1 MIISHGKFNPN
12 ETKNGFVIDDVDERS
27 QLKIHEEIPK
37 TLPTGAIL
45 LKPKRTSGYANSCES
60 RYHVMSCHI

>member
-1 MIISHGKFNPN
+1 MIINHGKFNLN
-12 ETKNGFVIDDVDERS
+12 KTKKGFIIDDVDERS

-45 LKPKRTSGYANSCES
+45 LKPKRTK
-60 RYHVMSCHI
+60 VKKKIIP